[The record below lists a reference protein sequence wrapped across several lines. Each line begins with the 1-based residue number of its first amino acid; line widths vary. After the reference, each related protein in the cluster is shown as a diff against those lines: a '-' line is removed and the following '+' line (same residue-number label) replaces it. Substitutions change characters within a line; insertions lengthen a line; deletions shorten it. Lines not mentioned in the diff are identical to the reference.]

1 MTATVLAQQ
10 SPPCSAP
17 DLIAVQ
23 TALADLL
30 EQETAALGAMR
41 LKDATKLKDEKA
53 RLTRRYRAQLEEL
66 RAKRSVLPTAQSPE
80 HVALL
85 TAATRLADV
94 AADNERA
101 LRAGRA
107 AVERVVAAIAEA
119 VTSNNKRLAGYGL
132 PCHAPPRPRPMGGVT
147 IDRRL

>member
-1 MTATVLAQQ
+1 MSALAQLA
-10 SPPCSAP
+10 PTPSAP

-30 EQETAALGAMR
+30 EQETAALSAMR
-41 LKDATKLKDEKA
+41 LKDATALKDEKA

-66 RAKRSVLPTAQSPE
+66 RAKRTMLPAARSAE

-85 TAATRLADV
+85 TAATRLAGV
-94 AADNERA
+94 AAENERA

-107 AVERVVAAIAEA
+107 AVERVVAAIAGA
-119 VTSNNKRLAGYGL
+119 VSSNQKRLASYG
-132 PCHAPPRPRPMGGVT
+132 PPRHAPPRPRVIGGIAV
-147 IDRRL
+147 DRRL

>member
-1 MTATVLAQQ
+1 MTAALAQQ
-10 SPPCSAP
+10 APPCSAP

-41 LKDATKLKDEKA
+41 LKEATALKDEKA

-66 RAKRSVLPTAQSPE
+66 RARRTRLPAAQSPE

-85 TAATRLADV
+85 TAATRLADI
-94 AADNERA
+94 AAENERA

-107 AVERVVAAIAEA
+107 AVERVVAAIANA
-119 VTSNNKRLAGYGL
+119 VNSNQKRLSSYG
-132 PCHAPPRPRPMGGVT
+132 PPRHAPVRPRAIGGVA